1 MESFITTFHID
12 WKILIAQVINF
23 GIIFAVLYFFA
34 LKPLK
39 KVMSERTNVI
49 EKGIADAKHNAE
61 LITSTKKEYEEVISK
76 AKGEAHELFQEGK
89 KEAEAKKAEMMAK
102 AQSEVE
108 AMIASGKKSL
118 ESEKAKMVE
127 EAKAEIVS
135 LVVAATEKVLQDK
148 GDSGVTE
155 KSIKKVNN
163 I

>member
-12 WKILIAQVINF
+12 WKILIAQAINF

-76 AKGEAHELFQEGK
+76 ARAEAHELFQEGK
-89 KEAEAKKAEMMAK
+89 KDAEAKKAEIVAK

-135 LVVAATEKVLQDK
+135 LVVAATEKVLNDK
-148 GDSGVTE
+148 EDG
-155 KSIKKVNN
+155 SITDKAVKKVNH